1 MRLADEF
8 ISFLFLVLIVS
19 LLLTVKGHA
28 CIDCDLSGDT
38 YPVNNVS
45 LPTEIKE
52 DKNTNIQ
59 MAKVNIDDIKVKPI
73 TDTIKDSDVV
83 RSTVKD
89 VFVQNGQYC
98 FVEVVIKQQGDEIVK
113 KEVMKCSETPEFESD
128 KKDQIIEQ
136 LKKQIELEKARKPG
150 YWELFA
156 DFYYRDDKAPLYCR
170 KYARPDS
177 WFKIPG
183 TACLKPTG
191 EWEIIK

>member
-1 MRLADEF
+1 MRFADEF

-28 CIDCDLSGDT
+28 CIECDLSGDT
-38 YPVNNVS
+38 YPVSDVS
-45 LPTEIKE
+45 LSTEIEE

-59 MAKVNIDDIKVKPI
+59 MAKVNIDDVKVKPI

-83 RSTVKD
+83 KSKIKD

-98 FVEVVIKQQGDEIVK
+98 FIEVVIKQQGDEIVK

-191 EWEIIK
+191 EWTIIK